1 MTRIYPVIMSGG
13 AGSRLW
19 PLSRNARPKQL
30 LPLVTD
36 KTMVQETVLR
46 FSDNLFADPVFV
58 CNEKHVEA
66 ISEQMDALGRAVDA
80 IIVEPMGR
88 NTAPC
93 AIIAAA
99 HVKTWDPDALVLLV
113 PADHHVT
120 KVDAFVDAVKRAV
133 PAAEGGKLVTF
144 GITPDKPETGYG
156 YIERGGETHP
166 GVFDVK
172 AFKEKPTSETAA
184 EYIASGDYSWNAGL
198 FLFSPTTLLAEGHAY
213 AAEITN
219 QANRAYEAAAINGPV
234 VTLDKAH
241 FAACPS
247 DSIDYAIMEPTQ
259 KAVVVPADIGWND
272 IGSYASLLT
281 SKSRDENGNS
291 ILGDVLTA
299 DVTDAL
305 IHTDGPTVAVV
316 GLSNV
321 AVIVSDG
328 KVLVADLSAS
338 QQVKDIVN
346 QLKEKDRTDDL

>member
-46 FSDNLFADPVFV
+46 FSGNLFADPVFV
-58 CNEKHVEA
+58 CNEKHVDA
-66 ISEQMDALGRAVDA
+66 ISEQMGALDRAVDA

-93 AIIAAA
+93 AIVAAA
-99 HVKTWDPDALVLLV
+99 HVKTRDPDALVLLV

-133 PAAEGGKLVTF
+133 PAAEDGKLVTF

-156 YIERGGETHP
+156 YIERGSETHP

-172 AFKEKPTSETAA
+172 AFKEKPNTETAA
-184 EYIASGDYSWNAGL
+184 RYIASGDFSWNAGL
-198 FLFSPTTLLAEGHAY
+198 FLFSPNTLLAEGRAH

-219 QANRAYEAAAINGPV
+219 QANRAYEAAVINEPV

-259 KAVVVPADIGWND
+259 KAAVVPADIGWND

-291 ILGDVLTA
+291 ISGDVLTA

-305 IHTDGPTVAVV
+305 IQTDGPTVAVV

-346 QLKEKDRTDDL
+346 QLKENGRTDDL